1 MNTCCPIDRSNKST
15 NAQHFT
21 LLSSKYFTN
30 LTKAHYPTPA
40 ALIPKTMVEV
50 QQLIEL
56 IFCILLPPVA
66 ILLHGGLDILHLILN
81 IVLCILGYVP
91 GVIHALW
98 YCFFS

>member
-1 MNTCCPIDRSNKST
+1 M
-15 NAQHFT
+15 
-21 LLSSKYFTN
+21 
-30 LTKAHYPTPA
+30 KALHLKQSATEV
-40 ALIPKTMVEV
+40 KMVEV

-91 GVIHALW
+91 GIIHALW

>member
-1 MNTCCPIDRSNKST
+1 
-15 NAQHFT
+15 
-21 LLSSKYFTN
+21 
-30 LTKAHYPTPA
+30 
-40 ALIPKTMVEV
+40 MVEA

-91 GVIHALW
+91 GIIHALCIVPYTKW
-98 YCFFS
+98 KPPHYSSNHIAFS

>member
-1 MNTCCPIDRSNKST
+1 M
-15 NAQHFT
+15 A
-21 LLSSKYFTN
+21 LLVIFHLKQSATEVK
-30 LTKAHYPTPA
+30 
-40 ALIPKTMVEV
+40 MVEV

-91 GVIHALW
+91 GIIHALW